1 MKVGDLVKV
10 RLPHS
15 EEAQTA
21 LLVEKTIL
29 SLSGVET
36 RGGGSVWWKVLIQGI
51 LKDVHQDFIKEII
64 K

>member
-15 EEAQTA
+15 QEAQTA

-36 RGGGSVWWKVLIQGI
+36 RNGPSVWWKVLIHGKLQ
-51 LKDVHQDFIKEII
+51 DVHQDFVKEII
-64 K
+64 R